1 MTKKLQIGF
10 MRQILILCVLLL
22 GQTSL
27 AATKRALLIG
37 VSVYQ
42 KHKQS
47 QLNWN
52 SIHGTNDVSLMS
64 QTLRHQRFTVTVL
77 ENDQATA
84 EGIRKAL
91 VNLAK
96 QTKRGDLVYVH
107 FSGHGQPVEDR
118 NGDEPDG
125 WDEAIVPFDA
135 GKRYIAGAY
144 EGDKHIIDDELNT
157 YITNIRKKA
166 GNKGFVYVVLDACHM
181 GDASR
186 GWQEDDDSVFI
197 RGTNTGFS
205 RSGKPFV
212 PKRMDKRPVIRI
224 PQVTGAANAC
234 YLEACRSY
242 ETNAEIKEKNH
253 YYGPMSYYISNVLS
267 NIWLTHDIAWIEK
280 VMQKMEA
287 DNRLITQH
295 MVVERSF

>member
-1 MTKKLQIGF
+1 MKK
-10 MRQILILCVLLL
+10 ILILCLLL
-22 GQTSL
+22 CGQLSY
-27 AATKRALLIG
+27 AATRRALLIG
-37 VSVYQ
+37 LSTYQ

-52 SIHGTNDVSLMS
+52 SIHGTNDIKLIGR
-64 QTLRHQRFTVTVL
+64 TLKNQGFTVTVL

-84 EGIRKAL
+84 GNIRKVL
-91 VNLAK
+91 VSLAK
-96 QTKRGDLVYVH
+96 QTKKGDLVYVQ

-118 NGDEPDG
+118 DGDEPDG

-135 GKRYIAGAY
+135 GKRYVPRVY
-144 EGDKHIIDDELNT
+144 EGKNHIIDDELNT

-166 GNKGFVYVVLDACHM
+166 GSTGFVYVVLDACHM

-186 GWQEDDDSVFI
+186 GWQEDADSVFI
-197 RGTNTGFS
+197 RGTNVGLS
-205 RSGKPFV
+205 QSGKPFV

-224 PQVTGAANAC
+224 SRVAGAANAC

-242 ETNAEIKEKNH
+242 ETNAEIKVGNQ
-253 YYGPMSYYISNVLS
+253 YYGPLSYYVSETLS
-267 NIWLTHDIAWIEK
+267 QIRLTHNIAWIEK
-280 VMQKMEA
+280 VMKKMEA

-295 MVVERSF
+295 MVVERSLR